1 MNAMRPIL
9 LAALF
14 GLPLPLAAQTLT
26 AESFMSAA
34 KLKQVCAEDTADN
47 PVSSTFVCIGYIMGV
62 VDTLASLKAWDQAE
76 CLLALPR
83 DLGTIAM
90 TATNGLRPRNFV
102 VAQAFLPLVALIGRS
117 AVFWILAVICIV
129 AALFIQFLVPETK
142 GRSLKQIET
151 TCATGL
157 APVAPRP

>member
-1 MNAMRPIL
+1 MNAMKPIL

-90 TATNGLRPRNFV
+90 TATVKGYLRRQNDAELAKRRAADV
-102 VAQAFLPLVALIGRS
+102 VRG
-117 AVFWILAVICIV
+117 AVIADWSC
-129 AALFIQFLVPETK
+129 PK
-142 GRSLKQIET
+142 K
-151 TCATGL
+151 
-157 APVAPRP
+157 P

>member
-1 MNAMRPIL
+1 MRPIL

-14 GLPLPLAAQTLT
+14 ALPLPLAAQTLT

-47 PVSSTFVCIGYIMGV
+47 PVSPTFVCVGYIMGV

-76 CLLALPR
+76 CLLAMPR

-90 TATNGLRPRNFV
+90 TATVKGYLLRQNDAELAKRRAADV
-102 VAQAFLPLVALIGRS
+102 VRG
-117 AVFWILAVICIV
+117 AVIADWSC
-129 AALFIQFLVPETK
+129 PK
-142 GRSLKQIET
+142 K
-151 TCATGL
+151 
-157 APVAPRP
+157 P

>member
-9 LAALF
+9 LTALF
-14 GLPLPLAAQTLT
+14 ALPLPLAAQTLT

-34 KLKQVCAEDTADN
+34 KLKEVCAEDTADN
-47 PVSSTFVCIGYIMGV
+47 PVSQTFVCVGYIMGV

-90 TATNGLRPRNFV
+90 TATVKGYLLRQNDAELAKRRAADV
-102 VAQAFLPLVALIGRS
+102 VRG
-117 AVFWILAVICIV
+117 AVIADWSC
-129 AALFIQFLVPETK
+129 PK
-142 GRSLKQIET
+142 K
-151 TCATGL
+151 
-157 APVAPRP
+157 P

>member
-14 GLPLPLAAQTLT
+14 ALPLPLAAQTLT

-34 KLKQVCAEDTADN
+34 KLKQLCADDTADN
-47 PVSSTFVCIGYIMGV
+47 PVSPTFVCVGYIMGV

-76 CLLALPR
+76 CLLAMPR

-90 TATNGLRPRNFV
+90 TATVKGYLRRQNDAELAKRRAADV
-102 VAQAFLPLVALIGRS
+102 VRG
-117 AVFWILAVICIV
+117 AVIADWSC
-129 AALFIQFLVPETK
+129 PK
-142 GRSLKQIET
+142 K
-151 TCATGL
+151 
-157 APVAPRP
+157 P

>member
-14 GLPLPLAAQTLT
+14 ALPLPLAAQTLT

-34 KLKQVCAEDTADN
+34 KLKELCADDTADN
-47 PVSSTFVCIGYIMGV
+47 PVSPTFVCVGYIMGV

-90 TATNGLRPRNFV
+90 TATVKGYLRRQNDAELAKRRAADV
-102 VAQAFLPLVALIGRS
+102 VQG
-117 AVFWILAVICIV
+117 AVIAEWSC
-129 AALFIQFLVPETK
+129 PK
-142 GRSLKQIET
+142 K
-151 TCATGL
+151 
-157 APVAPRP
+157 P

>member
-14 GLPLPLAAQTLT
+14 ALPLPLAAQTPT

-34 KLKQVCAEDTADN
+34 KLKQLCADDTADN
-47 PVSSTFVCIGYIMGV
+47 PVSPTFVCVGYIMGV

-90 TATNGLRPRNFV
+90 TATVKGYLLRQNDAELAKRRAADV
-102 VAQAFLPLVALIGRS
+102 VRG
-117 AVFWILAVICIV
+117 AVIADWSC
-129 AALFIQFLVPETK
+129 PK
-142 GRSLKQIET
+142 K
-151 TCATGL
+151 
-157 APVAPRP
+157 P

>member
-14 GLPLPLAAQTLT
+14 ALPLPLAAQTPT

-34 KLKQVCAEDTADN
+34 KLKQVCAEDTGDN
-47 PVSSTFVCIGYIMGV
+47 PVSPTFVCVGYIMGV

-90 TATNGLRPRNFV
+90 TATVKGYLLRQNDAELAKRRAADV
-102 VAQAFLPLVALIGRS
+102 VRG
-117 AVFWILAVICIV
+117 AVIADWSC
-129 AALFIQFLVPETK
+129 PK
-142 GRSLKQIET
+142 K
-151 TCATGL
+151 
-157 APVAPRP
+157 P

>member
-47 PVSSTFVCIGYIMGV
+47 PVSPTFVCIGYIMGV

-83 DLGTIAM
+83 DLGTIAI
-90 TATNGLRPRNFV
+90 TATVKGYLLRQNDAELAKRRAADV
-102 VAQAFLPLVALIGRS
+102 VRG
-117 AVFWILAVICIV
+117 AVIADWSC
-129 AALFIQFLVPETK
+129 PK
-142 GRSLKQIET
+142 K
-151 TCATGL
+151 
-157 APVAPRP
+157 P

>member
-14 GLPLPLAAQTLT
+14 ALPLPLAAQTST

-47 PVSSTFVCIGYIMGV
+47 PVSPTFVCVGYIMGV

-76 CLLALPR
+76 CLLAMPR

-90 TATNGLRPRNFV
+90 TATVKGYLRRQNDAELAKRRAADV
-102 VAQAFLPLVALIGRS
+102 VRG
-117 AVFWILAVICIV
+117 AVIADWSC
-129 AALFIQFLVPETK
+129 PK
-142 GRSLKQIET
+142 K
-151 TCATGL
+151 
-157 APVAPRP
+157 P